1 MRTLTRLAATL
12 ACCCIICDLAPVSAD
27 DPSLQASPEVRVST
41 ISGSGT
47 AGVAD
52 GSAHK
57 AQFIEPFGVVYDR
70 SGKLYVSDAGAQRIR
85 IVEKDGFAHTLAGS
99 GEPIATGLWVEG
111 GYQDGPGNTARF
123 NRPAGLAVGSDGVL
137 YVADTNNHC
146 IRRVDADGN
155 VTTYAGRPEAVGHL
169 DGARNVA
176 TFDRPTGLALDASGT
191 LYVADFSGIRAI
203 SPTGVVKTIP
213 QFGNAPFGVAV
224 ANTDAGAVIFA
235 ADESGV
241 LRRTPDG
248 IVERYASMPA
258 SQKNVRD
265 LQGEQPLGHPFAL
278 AAFDDHSIAFTD
290 VRANTVR
297 YLNWSAGSLQTLG
310 GVPVENGAASGGGYR
325 DGSGAQ
331 SRFDVPLGIAIRDS
345 RSLVVADGGNKRI
358 REIGGIDRTHD
369 AVLGS
374 TFPKS
379 VSNGGYNIAFV
390 GNSFLWQYTRWS
402 DSIQG
407 MVEQALA
414 STTGTKARIRINP
427 YVLPGSAFGADE
439 QYIELLAR
447 GGAADFYVLNIN
459 PGNIYPSGDLAGT
472 LQLSA
477 TASTWQPFV
486 TSSLRKLR
494 ETVEG
499 LHARILVV
507 TTPLATDI
515 SPVET
520 AWPELLSGDGQVA
533 PNASVG
539 TLLNDAVRASG
550 VDLLDLWPAF
560 VNDVKAPGHEP
571 LFGSSDP
578 HFSYHGRVVVA
589 RALSAWLK
597 QHQPWRSNVVAQG
610 AGISAPPASPSAT
623 PTASASPAPAVSY
636 GYKYRPDVVASTDAH
651 APQIFEIDLNDQQLT
666 APGPLAV
673 RVLTSINVNGVYAH
687 ISGKTIG
694 VPPLVPGDFEASTNM
709 PSMPSFLKG
718 KSYTVQFEAIT
729 IDGRR
734 TTADVRIFIKR

>member
-1 MRTLTRLAATL
+1 VDTLSRLAAAL
-12 ACCCIICDLAPVSAD
+12 AFVCILCNIAPVAAD

-41 ISGSGT
+41 ISGSGV
-47 AGVAD
+47 AGTGD
-52 GSAHK
+52 GWARN

-70 SGKLYVSDAGAQRIR
+70 AGRLYVSDAGAQRIR
-85 IVEKDGFAHTLAGS
+85 VVEKDGFTRTLAGS
-99 GEPIATGLWVEG
+99 GAPIAGGLWVQG
-111 GYQDGPGNTARF
+111 GYADGAGSSARF
-123 NRPAGLAVGSDGVL
+123 NRPAGLAFGLGQAL

-146 IRRVDADGN
+146 IRRIDADGT
-155 VTTYAGRPEAVGHL
+155 VSTYAGRPDSAGHV
-169 DGARNVA
+169 DGPRNVA
-176 TFDRPTGLALDASGT
+176 KFDRPTGLASDASGN
-191 LYVADFSGIRAI
+191 LYVADFSGIRVI
-203 SPTGVVKTIP
+203 SPAGVVTTLP
-213 QFGNAPFGVAV
+213 QFGSAPFGVAV
-224 ANTDAGAVIFA
+224 VNTDAGPVVFA
-235 ADESGV
+235 ADETGL

-248 IVERYASMPA
+248 TVERYASAPA
-258 SQKNVRD
+258 SQKGMRD

-290 VRANTVR
+290 VRADTVR
-297 YLNWSAGSLQTLG
+297 YLNWSAGALQTLG

-331 SRFDVPLGIAIRDS
+331 SRFDVPLGIAVRDE
-345 RSLVVADGGNKRI
+345 RSVVVADGGNKRV
-358 REIGGIDRTHD
+358 REIANIDRTHD

-374 TFPKS
+374 TLPTSASK
-379 VSNGGYNIAFV
+379 GGYNIAFV

-407 MVEQALA
+407 MVEAALT
-414 STTGTKARIRINP
+414 STSARVRINP
-427 YVLPGSAFGADE
+427 YVLPGAAFGADE
-439 QYIELLAR
+439 QYVEFLAR

-472 LQLSA
+472 LQLA
-477 TASTWQPFV
+477 TTADVWQPLV
-486 TSSLRKLR
+486 TTSLRKLR
-494 ETVEG
+494 GTLEG
-499 LHARILVV
+499 LHARLLVV
-507 TTPLATDI
+507 TTPLANDI

-520 AWPELLSGDGQVA
+520 AWPALLSGEGQVA
-533 PNASVG
+533 PNTSVG
-539 TLLNDAVRASG
+539 ALLNDAVRASG

-589 RALSAWLK
+589 RALSGWLK
-597 QHQPWRSNVVAQG
+597 AHQPWRANAVAQ
-610 AGISAPPASPSAT
+610 AT
-623 PTASASPAPAVSY
+623 GSPAPSPSPGVTPAASSSPPPLVSY
-636 GYKYRPDVVASTDAH
+636 GYKYRPASVASADTH
-651 APQIFEIDLNDQQLT
+651 APQILEIDLNDQQLS

-694 VPPLVPGDFEASTNM
+694 IPPLVPGDFEAMTTV
-709 PSMPSFLKG
+709 PSMPAFLKG
-718 KSYTVQFEAIT
+718 RNYTVQFEAIT

-734 TTADVRIFIKR
+734 TTADVSIYIKR